1 MYTEKERLA
10 LLEEIDR
17 DNDSDYGWDG
27 AEDQLDAEVQS

>member
-1 MYTEKERLA
+1 MYTEKER
-10 LLEEIDR
+10 LEEIDR